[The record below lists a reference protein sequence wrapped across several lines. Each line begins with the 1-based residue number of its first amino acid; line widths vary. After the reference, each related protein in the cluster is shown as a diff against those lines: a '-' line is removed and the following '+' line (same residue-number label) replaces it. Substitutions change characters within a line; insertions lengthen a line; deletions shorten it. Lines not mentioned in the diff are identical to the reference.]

1 MKSPRLLISVAVAV
15 CAFAI
20 NVQAQ
25 TTNTVTFK
33 ATLTI
38 QGPETTVQGTN
49 NSFAVEKPTGL
60 STAELIGE
68 LGTATSHQFSKAAKL
83 VLVDGEFAVIDGITN
98 VDVSGIMTLTPGT
111 NFVQSGVQNGD
122 TDLAFRTLKQMIPVE
137 VDFNDIGLHAS
148 DLQFSLRGLASG
160 TTTDTVPSTNGVYT
174 ETFSAKITDMT
185 GGGTK
190 GGTNF
195 VATGSVSASGKG
207 ELSL

>member
-1 MKSPRLLISVAVAV
+1 
-15 CAFAI
+15 
-20 NVQAQ
+20 
-25 TTNTVTFK
+25 
-33 ATLTI
+33 
-38 QGPETTVQGTN
+38 
-49 NSFAVEKPTGL
+49 
-60 STAELIGE
+60 
-68 LGTATSHQFSKAAKL
+68 
-83 VLVDGEFAVIDGITN
+83 
-98 VDVSGIMTLTPGT
+98 MTLTPGT